1 MKFYPSTYR
10 PNAVA
15 MLITKYGQLD
25 ITVMTCKTVITLI
38 MILKKVL
45 HYVPTEEKK
54 EIRRV
59 LRYHSQCKKANLR
72 RLYAGEKG
80 GKFVG

>member
-10 PNAVA
+10 PNAVTT
-15 MLITKYGQLD
+15 LITKHGKLD
-25 ITVMTCKTVITLI
+25 ITMMTCKTVITLI
-38 MILKKVL
+38 MFLRKALRYMPK
-45 HYVPTEEKK
+45 EDKK

-59 LRYHSQCKKANLR
+59 LKYHSECKKANLR

-80 GKFVG
+80 GRFIG